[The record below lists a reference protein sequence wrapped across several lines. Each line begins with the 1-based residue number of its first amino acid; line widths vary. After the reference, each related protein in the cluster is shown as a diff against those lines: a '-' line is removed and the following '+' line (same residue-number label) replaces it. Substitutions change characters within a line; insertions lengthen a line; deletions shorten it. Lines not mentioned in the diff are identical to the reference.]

1 MSTSQTHSALSAGTR
16 DGVSPDA
23 APRAARVTVR
33 RIVSFAIAFVI
44 ALVVLSQGITA
55 PFQKDQE
62 PQSAEWLADVV
73 HQGHWLLPHDYYG
86 FVNRKPPLFY
96 WLTAL
101 VVEAGG
107 GTVTEARARAISLIA
122 GAALAAEV
130 MIWTAANVGEGQGW
144 LAFFFLLGTYGFAS
158 RATNVLT
165 DMLMTLLLW
174 SAYCLLRPQLGGSGR
189 RRGTLAAGLIM
200 GLAVLTKGPVTIV
213 LLALAALIYLLVI
226 RSNPFALMRRLW
238 PWEVLALAVAIG
250 LLWYVPALIAGRS
263 SGLAGVFIDE
273 NFGHF
278 MPPAMGGTGE
288 AARPVYYIV
297 MRLFGGALPLSF
309 LAVPLAIAFA
319 SGEFAVELRK
329 PLLFQLAMALAVVLL
344 FSVASSKRDDYI
356 LPALPPLA
364 ILFASLFTEKLSVDG
379 GRHGHASIIR
389 DITAGAIAAGMLIG
403 VFAALLFFRRSAN
416 ASIFGVR
423 LQSSA
428 DASYA
433 AIFAHGVAQMSPA
446 FLIFMLAVAIGAI
459 VTLIAH
465 MRGRQPL
472 YTGAGLAMI
481 CLASVVL
488 WTGTLR
494 PEETATRSL
503 AKFAPEVRE
512 RVGASPVYVAYP
524 DPELAYYYGSAV
536 PPLPKTLGRNG
547 PMQGQTIYFIARPPE
562 LLRLAPPV
570 RHGLKVIFESHLLGG
585 GGPPTLYLM
594 QPVSGTRSPV
604 TGTRGS
610 LCGKLNRNPPS
621 FVAAGPVNRFVA
633 PLRDAELP
641 ILSCSTILMVECR
654 FTNTS
659 APHAG
664 ASVPMS
670 CLAQRASHDRHARI
684 ALRRAP
690 GA

>member
-1 MSTSQTHSALSAGTR
+1 MATSQTHSALSADTR
-16 DGVSPDA
+16 DYVSLDA
-23 APRAARVTVR
+23 APRTARVTR
-33 RIVSFAIAFVI
+33 RRVASFVIAFVI

-55 PFQKDQE
+55 QFQKDQE

-101 VVEAGG
+101 VVKAGG
-107 GTVTEARARAISLIA
+107 GKITEARVRAVSLVA

-130 MIWTAANVGEGQGW
+130 MMWTAAHVGEGQGW

-165 DMLMTLLLW
+165 DMLMTFLLW
-174 SAYCLLRPQLGGSGR
+174 TAYCILRPQLDGSGR
-189 RRGTLAAGLIM
+189 RRGTLAVGLIM

-213 LLALAALIYLLVI
+213 LLALAALIYLLLT
-226 RSNPFALMRRLW
+226 RSNPFAVARRLW
-238 PWEVLALAVAIG
+238 PWQVLALAVGIA
-250 LLWYVPALIAGRS
+250 LLWYVPAFIAGRS

-278 MPPAMGGTGE
+278 MPAAMGGTGE

-297 MRLFGGALPLSF
+297 MRLFGSALPLSL

-319 SGEFAVELRK
+319 RGEFAVELRK
-329 PLLFQLAMALAVVLL
+329 PLLFQLAMAFAVVLL
-344 FSVASSKRDDYI
+344 FSIASSKRDDYI

-364 ILFASLFTEKLSVDG
+364 ILFASLFTEKISVDG
-379 GRHGHASIIR
+379 GRHGYASIVR

-403 VFAALLFFRRSAN
+403 LIAALLFFRGSAN
-416 ASIFGVR
+416 AGPIGSNASVFGLH
-423 LQSSA
+423 LQSPA

-446 FLIFMLAVAIGAI
+446 FVSFIFAVAAGAI
-459 VTLIAH
+459 VTLIAL
-465 MRGRQPL
+465 MRRRQPF
-472 YTGAGLAMI
+472 YTGTGLAMI
-481 CLASVVL
+481 CLAGVVL

-536 PPLPKTLGRNG
+536 PVLPQALARNG
-547 PMQGQTIYFIARPPE
+547 PVQGQTIYFIARLPD
-562 LLRLAPPV
+562 LLRLAPSV
-570 RHGLKVIFESHLLGG
+570 RHGLKVILDSNLLGG
-585 GGPPTLYLM
+585 GGPPALYLM
-594 QPVSGTRSPV
+594 QPVSDTRLNDSA
-604 TGTRGS
+604 GS
-610 LCGKLNRNPPS
+610 AK
-621 FVAAGPVNRFVA
+621 
-633 PLRDAELP
+633 
-641 ILSCSTILMVECR
+641 
-654 FTNTS
+654 
-659 APHAG
+659 
-664 ASVPMS
+664 
-670 CLAQRASHDRHARI
+670 
-684 ALRRAP
+684 
-690 GA
+690 

>member
-1 MSTSQTHSALSAGTR
+1 MATAQTHSALSADTR
-16 DGVSPDA
+16 DNVSPDA
-23 APRAARVTVR
+23 APRAARVTMR
-33 RIVSFAIAFVI
+33 RVASFVTAFAI
-44 ALVVLSQGITA
+44 ALVVLSRGITA

-62 PQSAEWLADVV
+62 PQSAEWAADIVQ
-73 HQGHWLLPHDYYG
+73 QGHWLLPHDYYG
-86 FVNRKPPLFY
+86 FVDRKPPLFY

-101 VVEAGG
+101 VVKAGG
-107 GTVTEARARAISLIA
+107 GKVTEARVRAVSLIA

-130 MIWTAANVGEGQGW
+130 MMWTAANVGEGQGW

-174 SAYCLLRPQLGGSGR
+174 SAYCLLRTQLDGFAAR
-189 RRGTLAAGLIM
+189 RRALAAGLIM

-213 LLALAALIYLLVI
+213 LLALAVFIYLLLI
-226 RSNPFALMRRLW
+226 RLNPVAVARRLW
-238 PWEVLALAVAIG
+238 PWEVLALAVGIA
-250 LLWYVPALIAGRS
+250 LLWYVPAFIAGRS

-278 MPPAMGGTGE
+278 MPAAMGGTGE

-297 MRLFGGALPLSF
+297 MRLFGSALPLSL

-319 SGEFAVELRK
+319 RGEFAVELRK
-329 PLLFQLAMALAVVLL
+329 PLLFQLAMALAVVVL

-364 ILFASLFTEKLSVDG
+364 ILFASLFTEKISVDG
-379 GRHGHASIIR
+379 GRHGYASIVR

-403 VFAALLFFRRSAN
+403 VIAALLFFRRSAN
-416 ASIFGVR
+416 AGRLGSNASVFGLH
-423 LQSSA
+423 LQSPA

-446 FLIFMLAVAIGAI
+446 FVIFIFAVAAGAI
-459 VTLIAH
+459 VTLIAL

-472 YTGAGLAMI
+472 YTGLGLATI
-481 CLASVVL
+481 CLAGVVL

-494 PEETATRSL
+494 PQETATRSL

-512 RVGASPVYVAYP
+512 RVGATPVYAAYP
-524 DPELAYYYGSAV
+524 DYELAYYYGSGV
-536 PPLPKTLGRNG
+536 PPLPQTLARNG
-547 PMQGQTIYFIARPPE
+547 PVQGQTIYFIARPPD

-570 RHGLKVIFESHLLGG
+570 RHGLKVIVESNLLG

-594 QPVSGTRSPV
+594 QPVSGTR
-604 TGTRGS
+604 
-610 LCGKLNRNPPS
+610 LND
-621 FVAAGPVNRFVA
+621 AAG
-633 PLRDAELP
+633 
-641 ILSCSTILMVECR
+641 
-654 FTNTS
+654 S
-659 APHAG
+659 A
-664 ASVPMS
+664 
-670 CLAQRASHDRHARI
+670 R
-684 ALRRAP
+684 
-690 GA
+690 

>member
-1 MSTSQTHSALSAGTR
+1 MSARQSGARGRRATMATSQTHSALSAGTH
-16 DGVSPDA
+16 DDVSPDA
-23 APRAARVTVR
+23 APRAARVTR
-33 RIVSFAIAFVI
+33 RRVVSFAIAFVI
-44 ALVVLSQGITA
+44 ALVVLSQGITT

-62 PQSAEWLADVV
+62 PQSAEWAADIVN
-73 HQGHWLLPHDYYG
+73 QGHWLLPHDYYG
-86 FVNRKPPLFY
+86 FINRKPPLFY

-101 VVEAGG
+101 EVKAGG
-107 GTVTEARARAISLIA
+107 GKVTEARVRAVSLIA

-130 MIWTAANVGEGQGW
+130 MMWTAANVGEGHGW

-174 SAYCLLRPQLGGSGR
+174 SAHCLLRPQLEGSAQ

-213 LLALAALIYLLVI
+213 LLALAALIYLLLI
-226 RSNPFALMRRLW
+226 RSNPVALVRRLW
-238 PWEVLALAVAIG
+238 PWEVLAMAVGIA
-250 LLWYVPALIAGRS
+250 LLWYVPAFIAGRS

-278 MPPAMGGTGE
+278 MPAAMGGTGE

-297 MRLFGGALPLSF
+297 MRLFGSALPLSL

-319 SGEFAVELRK
+319 RGEFAVELRK

-356 LPALPPLA
+356 LPALPPLT
-364 ILFASLFTEKLSVDG
+364 ILFAGLFTEKVSVDG
-379 GRHGHASIIR
+379 GRHGYASIVR
-389 DITAGAIAAGMLIG
+389 DITTGAIAAVMLISVIAAFF
-403 VFAALLFFRRSAN
+403 VFRPGAN
-416 ASIFGVR
+416 ASVFGVH

-433 AIFAHGVAQMSPA
+433 AIFAHDVAQMSPA
-446 FLIFMLAVAIGAI
+446 FLIFMFAVAIGAI
-459 VTLIAH
+459 VTLIAL

-472 YTGAGLAMI
+472 YAGAGLAMI

-503 AKFAPEVRE
+503 AKFAREVRE

-536 PPLPKTLGRNG
+536 PPLPQTLARNG
-547 PMQGQTIYFIARPPE
+547 PMQGQTIYFIARPPD
-562 LLRLAPPV
+562 LVSLAPPV
-570 RHGLKVIFESHLLGG
+570 RHGLRVILESHLLGG

-594 QPVSGTRSPV
+594 QPVSDSY
-604 TGTRGS
+604 
-610 LCGKLNRNPPS
+610 LND
-621 FVAAGPVNRFVA
+621 AAG
-633 PLRDAELP
+633 
-641 ILSCSTILMVECR
+641 
-654 FTNTS
+654 S
-659 APHAG
+659 AK
-664 ASVPMS
+664 
-670 CLAQRASHDRHARI
+670 
-684 ALRRAP
+684 
-690 GA
+690 

>member
-1 MSTSQTHSALSAGTR
+1 MR
-16 DGVSPDA
+16 
-23 APRAARVTVR
+23 RVA
-33 RIVSFAIAFVI
+33 SFVVAFMI

-62 PQSAEWLADVV
+62 PQSAEWAADIV

-107 GTVTEARARAISLIA
+107 GRVTEARVRAVSLIA

-130 MIWTAANVGEGQGW
+130 MMWTAANVGEGQGW

-174 SAYCLLRPQLGGSGR
+174 SAYCILRPQLDGSVA

-213 LLALAALIYLLVI
+213 LLALAALIYLLLV
-226 RSNPFALMRRLW
+226 RSNLVALVRRLW
-238 PWEVLALAVAIG
+238 PWEVLALAVGIA
-250 LLWYVPALIAGRS
+250 LLWYVPAFIAGRG

-273 NFGHF
+273 NFGHL
-278 MPPAMGGTGE
+278 MPAALGGTGE

-297 MRLFGGALPLSF
+297 MRLFGSALPLSF
-309 LAVPLAIAFA
+309 LAVPLVIAFA
-319 SGEFAVELRK
+319 RGEFAVELRK
-329 PLLFQLAMALAVVLL
+329 PLLFQFAMALAIVLL
-344 FSVASSKRDDYI
+344 FSLASSKRDDYI

-364 ILFASLFTEKLSVDG
+364 ILFASLFTERIAATDT
-379 GRHGHASIIR
+379 GRGYASIIR
-389 DITAGAIAAGMLIG
+389 DITAGAIGAGMLIG
-403 VFAALLFFRRSAN
+403 VIAALLFFRRGGNAGRLGSN
-416 ASIFGVR
+416 ASVFGLH

-433 AIFAHGVAQMSPA
+433 AIFADGVAQMSPP
-446 FLIFMLAVAIGAI
+446 FVIFMCVVATGAI
-459 VTLIAH
+459 VTLIALI
-465 MRGRQPL
+465 RRRQPL

-494 PEETATRSL
+494 PAETATRSL

-512 RVGASPVYVAYP
+512 RVGATPVYVAYP
-524 DPELAYYYGSAV
+524 DYELAYYYGSGV
-536 PPLPKTLGRNG
+536 PPLPQTLARNG
-547 PMQGQTIYFIARPPE
+547 PMQGQTIYFIARPPD
-562 LLRLAPPV
+562 LMHLAPSV
-570 RHGLKVIFESHLLGG
+570 RRGLKVILESHLLGG
-585 GGPPTLYLM
+585 GGPPALYLM
-594 QPVSGTRSPV
+594 QPVSGTR
-604 TGTRGS
+604 
-610 LCGKLNRNPPS
+610 LND
-621 FVAAGPVNRFVA
+621 AAG
-633 PLRDAELP
+633 
-641 ILSCSTILMVECR
+641 
-654 FTNTS
+654 S
-659 APHAG
+659 AK
-664 ASVPMS
+664 
-670 CLAQRASHDRHARI
+670 
-684 ALRRAP
+684 RRAP
-690 GA
+690 LNRGHWSTSASRGD

>member
-1 MSTSQTHSALSAGTR
+1 MSARQSGARGRRATMATSQTHSALSADTR

-23 APRAARVTVR
+23 APRAPRVTR
-33 RIVSFAIAFVI
+33 RRVASLVIAFVI

-62 PQSAEWLADVV
+62 PQSAEWAADIVQ
-73 HQGHWLLPHDYYG
+73 QGHWLLPHDYYG

-101 VVEAGG
+101 VVKAGG
-107 GTVTEARARAISLIA
+107 RKVTEARVRAVSLIA

-130 MIWTAANVGEGQGW
+130 MMWTAANVAEGPGW

-174 SAYCLLRPQLGGSGR
+174 SAYCLLRPQLDGSAQQ
-189 RRGTLAAGLIM
+189 RGALAAGLMM

-213 LLALAALIYLLVI
+213 LLALAALIYLLLI
-226 RSNPFALMRRLW
+226 LSNPVALVRRLW
-238 PWEVLALAVAIG
+238 PWEVLALAVGIA
-250 LLWYVPALIAGRS
+250 LLWYVPAFIAGRS
-263 SGLAGVFIDE
+263 SGLAGVFVDE

-278 MPPAMGGTGE
+278 MPAAMGGTGE

-297 MRLFGGALPLSF
+297 MRLLGGALPLSF

-319 SGEFAVELRK
+319 RGEFAVELRK

-364 ILFASLFTEKLSVDG
+364 ILFASLFTEKISMDG
-379 GRHGHASIIR
+379 GRHGYASIVR

-403 VFAALLFFRRSAN
+403 VIAAFFVFRPG
-416 ASIFGVR
+416 ASVSVFGVH

-446 FLIFMLAVAIGAI
+446 FVIFIFAVAVGAI
-459 VTLIAH
+459 VTLIGLAW
-465 MRGRQPL
+465 RSQPL
-472 YTGAGLAMI
+472 CTGAGLAII
-481 CLASVVL
+481 CLAGVVL

-503 AKFAPEVRE
+503 ARFAPEVRE
-512 RVGASPVYVAYP
+512 RVGGSPVYVAYP

-536 PPLPKTLGRNG
+536 PPLPQTLARNG
-547 PMQGQTIYFIARPPE
+547 PVEGQTIYFIARPPD

-570 RHGLKVIFESHLLGG
+570 RRGLKVILESHLLGG

-594 QPVSGTRSPV
+594 QPVSDTH
-604 TGTRGS
+604 
-610 LCGKLNRNPPS
+610 LND
-621 FVAAGPVNRFVA
+621 AAGS
-633 PLRDAELP
+633 AE
-641 ILSCSTILMVECR
+641 
-654 FTNTS
+654 
-659 APHAG
+659 
-664 ASVPMS
+664 
-670 CLAQRASHDRHARI
+670 
-684 ALRRAP
+684 
-690 GA
+690 